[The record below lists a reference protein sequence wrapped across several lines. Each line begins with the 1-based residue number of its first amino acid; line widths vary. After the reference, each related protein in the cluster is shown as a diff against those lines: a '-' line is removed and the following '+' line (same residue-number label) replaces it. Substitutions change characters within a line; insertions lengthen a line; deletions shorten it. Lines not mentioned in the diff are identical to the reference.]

1 MVMAA
6 MPLHNYVNESYD
18 SKFKLFK
25 QEKMMANLNKI
36 KKFVVCSTLAAG
48 LGMSA
53 GQSFA
58 ADPLCQIEGDRV
70 DMKTWVGMKIYDRAF
85 GRGCATCH
93 DVSPN
98 PNLLESV
105 KKLSIEDFGAVL
117 KNGKNAMP
125 KAIDAILA
133 VGPAKKAGYD
143 EAQAI
148 EAIYNYLKCR
158 ADGTIPATKLKK
170 MK

>member
-1 MVMAA
+1 
-6 MPLHNYVNESYD
+6 
-18 SKFKLFK
+18 
-25 QEKMMANLNKI
+25 MANMNKI
-36 KKFVVCSTLAAG
+36 KKFVVCTTLAAG

-58 ADPLCQIEGDRV
+58 ADPLCEVEGDRV
-70 DMKTWVGMKIYDRAF
+70 DMKTWIGMKIYDRAF
-85 GRGCATCH
+85 GRGCGTCH

-105 KKLSIEDFGAVL
+105 QKLSMDDFGTVL

-125 KAIDAILA
+125 KAVDAILD

-148 EAIYNYLKCR
+148 EAVYNYLKCR
-158 ADGTIPATKLKK
+158 ADGTIPAKVKK
-170 MK
+170 MKK

>member
-1 MVMAA
+1 MANVNKLTKMAA
-6 MPLHNYVNESYD
+6 YT
-18 SKFKLFK
+18 
-25 QEKMMANLNKI
+25 A
-36 KKFVVCSTLAAG
+36 LAAG
-48 LGMSA
+48 LSMSA
-53 GQSFA
+53 GQTLA
-58 ADPLCQIEGDRV
+58 ADALCQIEGDRV

-85 GRGCATCH
+85 GRGCGTCH

-98 PNLLESV
+98 PNLFESV
-105 KKLSIEDFGAVL
+105 KKLSVDDFGTVL

-125 KAIDAILA
+125 KAVDAILA

-148 EAIYNYLKCR
+148 EAVYNYLKCR

>member
-1 MVMAA
+1 M
-6 MPLHNYVNESYD
+6 
-18 SKFKLFK
+18 K
-25 QEKMMANLNKI
+25 KI
-36 KKFVVCSTLAAG
+36 KKIVVFTSLTVG
-48 LGMSA
+48 LGMIT
-53 GQSFA
+53 GQSLA
-58 ADPLCQIEGDRV
+58 ADALCQIEGDKV

-85 GRGCATCH
+85 GRGCGTCH

-98 PNLLESV
+98 PNLFESV
-105 KKLSIEDFGAVL
+105 KKLSQDDFGSVL

-125 KAIDAILA
+125 KAVDAILD

-143 EAQAI
+143 ETQAI
-148 EAIYNYLKCR
+148 EALYNYLKCR

>member
-1 MVMAA
+1 
-6 MPLHNYVNESYD
+6 
-18 SKFKLFK
+18 
-25 QEKMMANLNKI
+25 MANLTKLKKI
-36 KKFVVCSTLAAG
+36 MACTVLVSG
-48 LGMSA
+48 LSLSA
-53 GQSFA
+53 GQVAA
-58 ADPLCQIEGDRV
+58 ADLCQIDGDKV

-98 PNLLESV
+98 PNLFESV
-105 KKLSIEDFGAVL
+105 QKISQDEFGNVL
-117 KNGKNAMP
+117 KNGRNAMP
-125 KAIDAILA
+125 KAIDSILSI
-133 VGPAKKAGYD
+133 GPVKKAGYGED
-143 EAQAI
+143 EAI

>member
-1 MVMAA
+1 M
-6 MPLHNYVNESYD
+6 
-18 SKFKLFK
+18 
-25 QEKMMANLNKI
+25 NKI
-36 KKFVVCSTLAAG
+36 KKFIVCSTLAAG

-53 GQSFA
+53 GQSLA
-58 ADPLCQIEGDRV
+58 ADDALCQIEDGKV
-70 DMKTWVGMKIYDRAF
+70 DMKTWVGLKIYDRAF

-105 KKLSIEDFGAVL
+105 KKLSQDEFGTIL

-125 KAIDAILA
+125 KAVDAILE

-143 EAQAI
+143 EAEAI
-148 EAIYNYLKCR
+148 EAVYNYLKCR
-158 ADGTIPATKLKK
+158 SDGTIPAGKLKK

>member
-1 MVMAA
+1 MSNM
-6 MPLHNYVNESYD
+6 
-18 SKFKLFK
+18 
-25 QEKMMANLNKI
+25 NKI
-36 KKFVVCSTLAAG
+36 KKFVVCSTLTVG

-53 GQSFA
+53 GQALA
-58 ADPLCQIEGDRV
+58 ADDALCQIEGDKV

-105 KKLSIEDFGAVL
+105 KKLSQDQFGTVL
-117 KNGKNAMP
+117 KPGKHAMP
-125 KAIDAILA
+125 KAVDAILA
-133 VGPAKKAGYD
+133 VGPVKKAGYD
-143 EAQAI
+143 EAEAI
-148 EAIYNYLKCR
+148 EAVYNYLKCR
-158 ADGTIPATKLKK
+158 SDGTIPSTKLKK